1 MKDIKEH
8 ENSSSNVHNKV
19 KICTKLDRGRWK
31 IEEHEL
37 FLQGVELF
45 GKDWKKI
52 EDLVGTRTGPQIRS
66 HAQKYFN
73 KLKKDSGCSN
83 VSDSTP
89 KNLDSSLSLWMCDT
103 SLKKTRSTSITNKRK
118 LKEEDKLKETRS
130 MLENLNFL
138 KSVESHSDISEKP
151 NMLRSNFVSQPIT
164 PLQSQEYQNIRNS
177 KDFSKINDACETQE
191 NDKMYNEEEVLMLI
205 KFIIKEFANV
215 LSKYFDSQQSLSLSN
230 LGGLNINSSLLL
242 SLLTA
247 EQNKMNFTSSIPN
260 IMNRNTSMESMFS
273 QQYSQSFNLNSLLRN
288 QPPKQ
293 NENIYLSENLL
304 QIPKMST

>member
-215 LSKYFDSQQSLSLSN
+215 LGKYFDSQQSLSLSN

-242 SLLTA
+242 SLLMA